1 MLPQSPQKDVVRLP
15 FVGCRDLPTMNR
27 MTELLL
33 EGDMDAS
40 VKFAIRAGLPQPHAR
55 LIAVSELDAR
65 GFEGGADGVDGALA
79 QLFAALKARN
89 RVRRDFRQ
97 FGQVPDPQTERR
109 SRHLRLD
116 GVQFR
121 STVTISI
128 DSPYLIPLS

>member
-1 MLPQSPQKDVVRLP
+1 MSVPWVR
-15 FVGCRDLPTMNR
+15 
-27 MTELLL
+27 
-33 EGDMDAS
+33 
-40 VKFAIRAGLPQPHAR
+40 GLPQPHAG
-55 LIAVSELDAR
+55 LIPVRELDAG

-89 RVRRDFRQ
+89 RVRRDFCQ

-121 STVTISI
+121 STVTIFI